1 MLSRPARAR
10 IARKEATSS
19 IHNVMPKLPLK
30 TPLKSEPVKRTGGCR
45 DTHGTHT
52 GHAGAQGHT
61 DHTDEPHNHPNSPT
75 HTRTS
80 ARRPKPRPTQQP
92 QARSRPLP
100 AADSEEAAPSVEPY
114 RASTRS
120 HSAPPRACSKAVGEM
135 TFEMKAHI
143 PVTPPRSTRR
153 EMLHRTHFHNT
164 PNANGQHL
172 AARAHVHCLI
182 HKQARSGHTSASSPP
197 SSLFPTHGTRLA
209 IGVQYSVAL
218 V

>member
-1 MLSRPARAR
+1 MRVVGLWLYCTG
-10 IARKEATSS
+10 K
-19 IHNVMPKLPLK
+19 K
-30 TPLKSEPVKRTGGCR
+30 TPGSR

-80 ARRPKPRPTQQP
+80 AQRPKPRPTQQP

-114 RASTRS
+114 PASTRS

-164 PNANGQHL
+164 PHANAKRT
-172 AARAHVHCLI
+172 AEPRIHVHCLI
-182 HKQARSGHTSASSPP
+182 QASKVWAYICFFSALSFSYTRDTAGYRSAVLGCAC
-197 SSLFPTHGTRLA
+197 
-209 IGVQYSVAL
+209 L
-218 V
+218 VTCVV